1 MVGTLTQVLSTVGE
15 FEGCQIFLIDEQT
28 GEPVFAGGDGLGR
41 EQLAAMQENRR
52 RGAPMVIWQA
62 FEENR
67 VVVQREWLRH
77 VRQEPRLAPIRRF
90 VETRPDPRW
99 AFLAVPMRFSG
110 TRIGVLTGGIPD
122 PAVITPDTV
131 RRWCELADQTAL
143 ALRYA
148 DALRG
153 AHVAG
158 GDHER
163 QRLNEDLH
171 DTVGQDVFALKMLA
185 ARAEAVADPD
195 MAGHVRELRALADR
209 VDSGVRALI
218 GERRQVGPAMPLS
231 GQLAGIAGEVGAR
244 SGVDIQ
250 VLISGEW
257 DHLSSECAETV
268 IRIVQEAL
276 HNIEKHAQARTATLR
291 LTVGSDSMLLI
302 EVSDD
307 GARLDP
313 DAVSPASFGLNFIR
327 ERAAEYGGSVDVRS
341 DPRTTLRVRLRPA
354 FESAWDAVI
363 HG

>member
-1 MVGTLTQVLSTVGE
+1 
-15 FEGCQIFLIDEQT
+15 
-28 GEPVFAGGDGLGR
+28 
-41 EQLAAMQENRR
+41 
-52 RGAPMVIWQA
+52 
-62 FEENR
+62 
-67 VVVQREWLRH
+67 
-77 VRQEPRLAPIRRF
+77 
-90 VETRPDPRW
+90 
-99 AFLAVPMRFSG
+99 
-110 TRIGVLTGGIPD
+110 
-122 PAVITPDTV
+122 
-131 RRWCELADQTAL
+131 
-143 ALRYA
+143 
-148 DALRG
+148 
-153 AHVAG
+153 
-158 GDHER
+158 
-163 QRLNEDLH
+163 
-171 DTVGQDVFALKMLA
+171 
-185 ARAEAVADPD
+185 VADPD

-231 GQLAGIAGEVGAR
+231 EQLAGIAGEVGAR

-313 DAVSPASFGLNFIR
+313 DAVSPASFGLTFIR